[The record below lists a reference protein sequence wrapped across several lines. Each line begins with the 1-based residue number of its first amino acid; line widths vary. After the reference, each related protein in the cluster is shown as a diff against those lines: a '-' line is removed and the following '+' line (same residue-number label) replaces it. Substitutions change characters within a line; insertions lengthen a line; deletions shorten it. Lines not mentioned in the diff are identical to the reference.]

1 MLNIS
6 VGDVVMYKDRK
17 AVVRRTHALGK
28 DSRCELVFEDTG
40 KHQLVDC
47 KDMMTYACKE
57 DGTEMCMT
65 ADECEHGAHM

>member
-1 MLNIS
+1 MLDIQ
-6 VGDVVMYKDRK
+6 VGDVVMYNDRK

-47 KDMMTYACKE
+47 KDMMMCACKE
-57 DGTEMCMT
+57 DGTKISMKAM
-65 ADECEHGAHM
+65 